1 MNVTERITPMRAAMT
16 RIRLKGAAV
25 AAASVAMAVM
35 LTACGGDAGSDK
47 PEDEGKASKPTS
59 NQKPQEQSPPQDDD
73 ESQVLG
79 TMKGADGIEVVIS
92 SAQRDTGGFITVKGR
107 VTNDSGNRFTA
118 QGWQG
123 TEQEMRANGASVAG
137 ASLVDQAGKK
147 RYLVLRDTDGRC
159 LCTQFVTGIAAGK
172 ESSFFAQFP
181 APPQSTTEVDFQI
194 PTMPT
199 ATIKISG

>member
-1 MNVTERITPMRAAMT
+1 MRAAMT
-16 RIRLKGAAV
+16 RIRFKGAAI
-25 AAASVAMAVM
+25 AAASVAMGVV
-35 LTACGGDAGSDK
+35 LTACGGDSGSDK
-47 PEDEGKASKPTS
+47 PEGKDEKTSTPADNQASEGSAPT
-59 NQKPQEQSPPQDDD
+59 EDT

-79 TMKGADGIEVVIS
+79 TLKGADGVEVVIS
-92 SAQRDTGGFITVKGR
+92 SAQRDSGGFITVKGS
-107 VTNDSGNRFTA
+107 VKNGSSNRFTA

-123 TEQEMRANGASVAG
+123 TEQEMRNNGASVAG
-137 ASLVDQAGKK
+137 ASLVDQTGKK

-172 ESSFFAQFP
+172 DAAFFAQFP
-181 APPQSTTEVDFQI
+181 APPAETTEVDFQI

>member
-1 MNVTERITPMRAAMT
+1 MRAAMT
-16 RIRLKGAAV
+16 RIRFKGTAV
-25 AAASVAMAVM
+25 AGASVAMAVV
-35 LTACGGDAGSDK
+35 LTACGGDSGSDK
-47 PEDEGKASKPTS
+47 PESKHEKTSTPADNQAPEESAPT
-59 NQKPQEQSPPQDDD
+59 EDT

-79 TMKGADGIEVVIS
+79 TLRGADGVEVVIS
-92 SAQRDTGGFITVKGR
+92 SAQRDSGGFITVKGS
-107 VTNDSGNRFTA
+107 VKNGSSNRFTA

-123 TEQEMRANGASVAG
+123 TEQEMRNNGASVAG
-137 ASLVDQAGKK
+137 ASLVDQTGKK

-172 ESSFFAQFP
+172 DAAFFAQFP
-181 APPQSTTEVDFQI
+181 APPAETTEVDFQI